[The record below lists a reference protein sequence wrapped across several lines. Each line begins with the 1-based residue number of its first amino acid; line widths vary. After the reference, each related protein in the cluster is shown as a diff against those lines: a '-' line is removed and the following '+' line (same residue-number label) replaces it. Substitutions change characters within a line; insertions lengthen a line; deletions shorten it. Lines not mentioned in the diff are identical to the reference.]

1 MLKGTINLKGDK
13 SISHRVLIFAAMATG
28 QSSIINLSACDDV
41 KRTMDILEKCN
52 IKIIKSNHQIN
63 INSTKVKSNAKT
75 FDCGNSGTTARLM
88 LGFLP
93 ANGIT
98 GTLYGD
104 ESLSQRPMSRVRKPL
119 QELGINISNNKTL
132 PISFK
137 KSHPKNINYTLKV
150 PSAQV
155 KTSLILAALMSDKKS
170 IIVDPFKT
178 RDHTERILK
187 YLGHHDKQ
195 FYKFKFQGFQYNVPG
210 DISNA
215 SFIITAAALIPNSD
229 IKIKNIL
236 YNKTRIGYINILKK
250 MGVKIKTSNHRSEF
264 YEEVCD
270 IEVKYSTNIKNI
282 NLNNEDVVSMIDE
295 IPIFALLATQAKG
308 TLIIKGA
315 NELRI
320 KESDRIKAIV
330 YNLKQFKADINELDD
345 GIRIKGPKRLY
356 SASIKTFSDHRIA
369 MTMAIAA
376 IIAEKKFVIN
386 KDIELLSH
394 TSFPEFYHLI
404 KLLYV

>member
-13 SISHRVLIFAAMATG
+13 SISHRVLIFAAMAKG

-41 KRTMDILEKCN
+41 RRTMDILKKCN
-52 IKIIKSNHQIN
+52 IKIVTSNHQIN
-63 INSTKVKSNAKT
+63 INSIKVKSNIKK

-98 GTLYGD
+98 GILYGD
-104 ESLSQRPMSRVRKPL
+104 ESLSKRPMNRVSKPL

-155 KTSLILAALMSDKKS
+155 KTSLILAALMSDEKS

-187 YLGHHDKQ
+187 YLGHNDKQ
-195 FYKFKFQGFQYNVPG
+195 FYKFRFKGFQYSVPG

-282 NLNNEDVVSMIDE
+282 NLNNEDVVSMID
-295 IPIFALLATQAKG
+295 
-308 TLIIKGA
+308 
-315 NELRI
+315 
-320 KESDRIKAIV
+320 
-330 YNLKQFKADINELDD
+330 
-345 GIRIKGPKRLY
+345 
-356 SASIKTFSDHRIA
+356 
-369 MTMAIAA
+369 
-376 IIAEKKFVIN
+376 
-386 KDIELLSH
+386 
-394 TSFPEFYHLI
+394 
-404 KLLYV
+404 